1 MSVIPP
7 SLLTGQTLKIGWKIL
22 PTEGCY
28 ETMKKSRTQ
37 KALKSQQ
44 QADAEALKGRGVLVG
59 YFNEQTDALMQPEG
73 VPVVAYGEV
82 IPQGDTTAAFVIKD
96 TLLDPDSPAVD
107 ASTER
112 TDLLLEAGALEIGI
126 DAASSIQ
133 AQNSLEK
140 MLAHQM
146 AVCHANG
153 MRLMTE
159 AMGANPLD
167 LNAQAFQIKKMNLAA
182 RLIDVYQKGFDTL
195 TKSRTAGRQTIV
207 VKQVHV
213 TGGQNVIA
221 DNVTTRGAGEGGGQ
235 SEKDI
240 SP

>member
-1 MSVIPP
+1 M
-7 SLLTGQTLKIGWKIL
+7 T
-22 PTEGCY
+22 
-28 ETMKKSRTQ
+28 KSRTQ

-82 IPQGDTTAAFVIKD
+82 LPQGDTTAAFVIKD
-96 TLLDPDSPAVD
+96 TLEDPDSPAVD
-107 ASTER
+107 ASNER
-112 TDLLLEAGALEIGI
+112 TNLLLAAGALEIGI

-133 AQNSLEK
+133 AQNSLER

-146 AVCHANG
+146 ALCHVNG

-159 AMGANPLD
+159 AMSANPLD
-167 LNAQAFQIKKMNLAA
+167 LNAQAFQVKKMNLAA

-195 TKSRTAGRQTIV
+195 TRTRTAGKQTIT

-213 TGGQNVIA
+213 TGGQNIIS
-221 DNVTTRGAGEGGGQ
+221 DQVTTGGLKGGGQ
-235 SEKDI
+235 SEKDVTT
-240 SP
+240 